1 MDSVDIH
8 DLISEEI
15 GEQLAQA
22 GQSKCPAVTCTIE
35 DVLTPEDISAYC
47 EASGSLPAV
56 KSDEK
61 DVATLRARHHQVA
74 RYLAAGLAE
83 GIVAELTGYT
93 APYISTL
100 KQAPNMLELIAHY
113 KLPGDNAT
121 KQIAEKLRLL
131 ADMSLEQAIQKVTEG
146 DFDNNQLLAAIKLGA
161 DRSNNGPMSKVDHS
175 VTHSLDEE
183 QVRKLADSARKRNA
197 DRIIPIEAVRQA
209 LPAPRREGQ
218 DAT

>member
-1 MDSVDIH
+1 MDSVDLH

-22 GQSKCPAVTCTIE
+22 GQAKCPAVTCTIE
-35 DVLTPEDISAYC
+35 DVLTEDDIAAYC
-47 EASGSLPAV
+47 EASGNLPAV

-61 DVATLRARHHQVA
+61 DIALIRARHHQVA

-83 GIVAELTGYT
+83 GIVAQLTGYT
-93 APYISTL
+93 PAYISTL
-100 KQAPNMLELIAHY
+100 KQAPNMMELIAHY

-121 KQIAEKLRLL
+121 KAIAEKLRLL
-131 ADMSLEQAIQKVTEG
+131 ADMSLERAIAAVEAG
-146 DFDNNQLLAAIKLGA
+146 EFDNNQLLAAVKLGA

-197 DRIIPIEAVRQA
+197 GRIIDISAVRQA
-209 LPAPRREGQ
+209 LPAPRREDQ
-218 DAT
+218 DAG